1 MEQTTRRRTQRP
13 QSEGILE
20 RTFRS
25 NIDELKSIPKRI
37 NKAGLVQKGKF
48 DVWFLVIL
56 SILLVFGLI
65 MLFSASGPKALQE
78 HGNRYHFISRQ
89 LLFMGG
95 GIIAMLFF
103 SILKTELYRIF
114 IKPFLAVVTVLLLY
128 AKIFGY
134 KGRWISLG
142 GVTFQPSEFA
152 KFGLVVY
159 IAHIIS
165 TDPECVKKV
174 DKFVGKILFPFAFIE
189 ALVVI
194 EPHLSATI
202 LIFLISMT
210 VIIVGGLSK
219 RIIVTCLML
228 GGAAVLLFLMF
239 GASYWQSRID
249 TWFDPY
255 SDPTGSTY
263 QTLQSLRAIGSG
275 GLLGVG
281 LGESTQKY
289 LWLPE
294 PQNDFIFSVI
304 CEELGFVGGFVVLA
318 LFMIFVWRGFTIAM
332 KCKSKYNALLV
343 VGLVSQVGYQALL
356 NAAVATNAAPNTG
369 ISLPFFSYG
378 GTSMLVL
385 LAEMGIILSASRTS
399 KIKKI

>member
-1 MEQTTRRRTQRP
+1 MEQTNRRRTPRP
-13 QSEGILE
+13 QNEGILE

-25 NIDELKSIPKRI
+25 NINELKSIPSRAIKT
-37 NKAGLVQKGKF
+37 GLIQKGKF
-48 DVWFLVIL
+48 DTVFLVIL
-56 SILLVFGLI
+56 AIILVFGLI

-78 HGNRYHFISRQ
+78 YGNRYHFISRQ
-89 LLFMGG
+89 LLFMGSG
-95 GIIAMLFF
+95 VVIMFLF
-103 SILKTELYRIF
+103 SMLKTEQYRIF
-114 IKPFLAVVTVLLLY
+114 IKPFLALVVILLIC

-134 KGRWISLG
+134 KGRWLTIG
-142 GVTFQPSEFA
+142 ITFQPSEFA
-152 KFGLVVY
+152 KFGLIVY
-159 IAHIIS
+159 ISHIIS
-165 TDPECVKKV
+165 DDPECVKKF

-202 LIFLISMT
+202 LIFLICMT
-210 VIIVGGLSK
+210 VIIVGGLNK
-219 RIIVTCLML
+219 RIITTCVLL
-228 GGAAVLLFLMF
+228 AVGALVLFLMF

-249 TWFDPY
+249 TWLDPY

-281 LGESTQKY
+281 LGQSTQKY

-294 PQNDFIFSVI
+294 PHNDFIFSVI
-304 CEELGFVGGFVVLA
+304 CEELGFVGGFAVLA
-318 LFMIFVWRGFTIAM
+318 LFMALVWRGFTIAM
-332 KCKSKYNALLV
+332 KCKNKYNALLV

-356 NAAVATNAAPNTG
+356 NAAVATNAVPNTG

-378 GTSMLVL
+378 GTSLFLL
-385 LAEMGIILSASRTS
+385 LAEMGVVLSASRTS
-399 KIKKI
+399 KIKKV